1 MRKIALLTVAFTFAF
16 GGVALAST
24 VWYGGAT
31 QCSDTSSQSGPLGVD
46 IGLSGNG
53 KEVTHLDVN
62 AFLSGGS
69 SCFTGSITAHGL
81 KWKLKHGSFS
91 GTKTSHGVKV
101 KISGKG
107 HSANFT
113 GNYSVT
119 EGSCKSGKVK
129 YVARYEVAPNF

>member
-1 MRKIALLTVAFTFAF
+1 MRKIALLTAAFTFALS
-16 GGVALAST
+16 GVALAST

-31 QCSDTSSQSGPLGVD
+31 QASDTSSQSGPLGVD

-53 KEVTHLDVN
+53 KEVTHLDVK
-62 AFLSGGS
+62 AFLGGS
-69 SCFTGSITAHGL
+69 CFVGSVTAHGL

-107 HSANFT
+107 HSYNFT
-113 GNYSVT
+113 GTYSVT
-119 EGSCKSGKVK
+119 EGSCKSGKIR
-129 YVARYEVAPNF
+129 YVARYETAPNF